1 MCALLNELSIHNPI
15 KIGIIGGGQLGKMIA
30 QEAKRMFFGII
41 ILDPNRDC
49 PASTVCDK
57 LIVADF
63 KDEEKIYE
71 LAKNCDI
78 ITYEIELGNSKALKN
93 LESKNYPIFPS
104 PHSLHIIQN
113 KFRQK
118 VFFKDNKLPVTDFI
132 KIYSQDD
139 LTLAA
144 RKFGYPVMLKAS
156 EESYDGR
163 GNYLIK
169 SKDDIPIAYSYFQNR
184 DIFTEKFVDFKME
197 ISIMVARNK
206 EGQIESF
213 PIAEN
218 IHKNNILDTTIVPA
232 NISLEVQ
239 KNAKLIAEKVINC
252 LNDVGLFGI
261 EMFVSR
267 SDEVFINEIAPRPH
281 NSGHYSIEGCS
292 ISQFEQHIRAILNL
306 PLSKPQLLRPTVM
319 KNILGPA
326 NFNGNYKV
334 IGLSNLLSIPFTK
347 IHIYG
352 KKITSPGRKLGHI
365 TCTGQTLDE
374 AAKRAFKAK
383 NSIEII
389 KTNN

>member
-1 MCALLNELSIHNPI
+1 MCTLLDELSIHNPI

-30 QEAKRMFFGII
+30 QEAKRMFLSIT
-41 ILDPNRDC
+41 ILDPNRNC
-49 PASTVCDK
+49 PASTICDK

-63 KDEEKIYE
+63 KDEEKIYK
-71 LAKNCDI
+71 LAKNSDI

-118 VFFKDNKLPVTDFI
+118 IFFKENNLPVTEFT
-132 KIYSQDD
+132 KISSQDD
-139 LTLAA
+139 LSHAA
-144 RKFGYPVMLKAS
+144 TQFGYPIMLKAS

-232 NISLEVQ
+232 NISSKVQ
-239 KNAKLIAEKVINC
+239 EDAKFIAEKVMNC

-261 EMFVSR
+261 EMFVSKN
-267 SDEVFINEIAPRPH
+267 DEVFINEIAPRPH

-306 PLSKPQLLRPTVM
+306 PLSKPELLRPTVM
-319 KNILGPA
+319 KNILGPN
-326 NFNGNYKV
+326 NFRGNYKF

-352 KKITSPGRKLGHI
+352 KQLTSPGRKLGHI
-365 TCTGQTLDE
+365 TCTGETLDE
-374 AAKRAFKAK
+374 AKNRACEAI
-383 NSIEII
+383 NSIDIVHV
-389 KTNN
+389 K